1 MVFLT
6 PSRMGRPLC
15 SLTFQRGDIIGVC
28 ITKVRGT
35 DGPICL
41 NRYRYFVFGPGHRPS
56 ALRICNDFC
65 NTCIQP
71 GNQLPGYV
79 AGASLR
85 LGIKGCQLVDGLTLN
100 HCSNVNRVLK
110 FKMPLNLRAVIS
122 RFEEPVPN
130 GTTAL

>member
-15 SLTFQRGDIIGVC
+15 SLTFQRGDIIVAC
-28 ITKVRGT
+28 ITKIRGT
-35 DGPICL
+35 DGPICR
-41 NRYRYFVFGPGHRPS
+41 NRYRYFVFGPGYRPS
-56 ALRICNDFC
+56 ALRIWNDFC
-65 NTCIQP
+65 NTCIYP
-71 GNQLPGYV
+71 AMNYRATKSAP
-79 AGASLR
+79 LR

-122 RFEEPVPN
+122 RFEKPVPN